1 MHCIK
6 LGVNSFFDIH
16 RPMAS
21 DPSRGSVLYHCLL
34 PSVSDEDEASL
45 AVFEKPFES
54 SGGNPVSRPTRG
66 RLEVQAFVSRLMG
79 WPAIVICG
87 HLIIQV
93 AGWSFF
99 AAVQSRGFIALPPRA
114 AGWVTSHLVH
124 WICTLMSTILAGLSS
139 FLFSWGASKSISLHI
154 HRDGMSLGALVSIL
168 RTLSGSPV
176 LNRRKQKWSA
186 ISIVLI
192 LLLSV
197 QTSGWSALI
206 TPITLVVSTPLTGSE
221 IDLSS
226 PLLTQMLSDGA
237 LDYCV
242 WNTSTLAGLISG
254 QTDSG
259 YAAAKGALGITAAIT
274 VIDQTFDMRT
284 GGILPLTLTDIDVR
298 PWFQGIL
305 PKSLHPVSGL
315 PNGLPQGSETSQ
327 QGFTADVTCRS
338 QELTANTT
346 PSAILLNQTVN
357 NANAGSMIYSHL
369 VSDCAGATIF
379 NHTMNSTSAYTIAD
393 SNYVL
398 MVACPA
404 GENYTLIFKTSGIY
418 ASQQNIV
425 CTFSPQITRM
435 DVHYSNATANAGT
448 IDTYPTN
455 KGSVT
460 ELAGGPAGLAAV
472 FTIFNMVLVS
482 QSLYASPIGD
492 QLLGLAEQLGG
503 NETDDMSFHIMEE
516 YIRGVAEY
524 SGTIFRACL
533 STTNVV
539 WPAGV
544 PANMTLS
551 TEGNF
556 TTNIAGWA
564 SASASTFW
572 VLLPG
577 TIIAL
582 ITILIVLRAIAEH
595 SGDSTGPPFD
605 PSNPMHLLAAS
616 ASGGLHDL
624 FTGRGK
630 DTEEA
635 EDVRIILTS
644 TPDQL
649 PALRRAASGS
659 VT

>member
-1 MHCIK
+1 MSSI
-6 LGVNSFFDIH
+6 
-16 RPMAS
+16 
-21 DPSRGSVLYHCLL
+21 
-34 PSVSDEDEASL
+34 SDEDEASL
-45 AVFEKPFES
+45 AGFEKPFES
-54 SGGNPVSRPTRG
+54 CGGNSFSRPVRSG
-66 RLEVQAFVSRLMG
+66 RFEMQAFVSKLMG

-99 AAVQSRGFIALPPRA
+99 AAVQSRGFIALPPQA

-124 WICTLMSTILAGLSS
+124 WICTLISTILAGLSS
-139 FLFSWGASKSISLHI
+139 FLFSWGVSKSISLHM
-154 HRDGMSLGALVSIL
+154 HRDGMSLGALISIL
-168 RTLSGSPV
+168 KTLSRSPV

-186 ISIVLI
+186 ISVVLI

-206 TPITLVVSTPLTGSE
+206 TPTTLVVSTPLTGSE

-237 LDYCV
+237 LDDCV
-242 WNTSTLAGLISG
+242 KNASTLAGLISG

-259 YAAAKGALGITAAIT
+259 YAAAKGALGIPAALT

-284 GGILPLTLTDIDVR
+284 GGILPLSLTDVDLR
-298 PWFQGIL
+298 SWFYGIL
-305 PKSLHPVSGL
+305 PKSLYPIGDLPSGPPL
-315 PNGLPQGSETSQ
+315 GYETSQ

-338 QELTANTT
+338 QEITANTT
-346 PSAILLNQTVN
+346 PSAVLLNQTMN
-357 NANAGSMIYSHL
+357 NGNAGNMTYSHL
-369 VSDCAGATIF
+369 SSDCGGTAIVT
-379 NHTMNSTSAYTIAD
+379 TNSTFAYTIAED

-404 GENYTLIFKTSGIY
+404 GENYTLIFMTGGIY
-418 ASQQNIV
+418 SVQQNIV
-425 CTFSPQITRM
+425 CTFVPQITRM
-435 DVHYSNATANAGT
+435 D
-448 IDTYPTN
+448 
-455 KGSVT
+455 GSVT
-460 ELAGGPAGLAAV
+460 ESAGGPAGLAAV
-472 FTIFNMVLVS
+472 ITIFAMVRVS
-482 QSLYASPIGD
+482 QSLYASPMGD
-492 QLLGLAEQLGG
+492 QLLELAEQLAS
-503 NETDDMSFHIMEE
+503 TARVMLMISQEE

-524 SGTIFRACL
+524 SGTIFRTCL
-533 STTNVV
+533 STTNAV

-544 PANMTLS
+544 PANMTLL

-582 ITILIVLRAIAEH
+582 ITVFIVLKAIAET
-595 SGDSTGPPFD
+595 SGDSTGHPFD

-624 FTGRGK
+624 FTGSGK
-630 DTEEA
+630 NIEEA
-635 EDVRIILTS
+635 EDARIILTS

-649 PALRRAASGS
+649 PALVRMTR
-659 VT
+659 